1 MPESSRKAFWKSFLK
16 LLLKL
21 GIAAL
26 LIAWVVGQDGRGLL
40 ESLRRMNPL
49 WVVLCFCAQLTQMV
63 LTGVRWKWLI
73 ADDLHVSWY
82 EVMRLTFIG
91 LFANMFIPAGAVGGD
106 VVKAAMLAA
115 RVEKG
120 RRVEAT
126 VSILVDR
133 IVGVGGL
140 FLLVLLFS
148 GILFGKV
155 MALPL
160 AARSVALVL
169 TGVSLAGCAVIVVL
183 VFQDFIFRWRAAGR
197 ILQFADRWMRGIPG
211 GIVRSVAA
219 YRGRWRVL
227 VGTTLLSGLVLH
239 PLLMLA
245 IFFPLYGG
253 MHQLPPVE
261 ETMAAVA
268 YGNVASA
275 LPVTPGGLGTRDAVI
290 KTMLTAW
297 NVPERAAVAAMV
309 VYTATMLLTDLLGGL
324 AFLLPPEEKRRK
336 HQQLV

>member
-1 MPESSRKAFWKSFLK
+1 
-16 LLLKL
+16 
-21 GIAAL
+21 
-26 LIAWVVGQDGRGLL
+26 
-40 ESLRRMNPL
+40 
-49 WVVLCFCAQLTQMV
+49 
-63 LTGVRWKWLI
+63 
-73 ADDLHVSWY
+73 
-82 EVMRLTFIG
+82 
-91 LFANMFIPAGAVGGD
+91 
-106 VVKAAMLAA
+106 
-115 RVEKG
+115 
-120 RRVEAT
+120 
-126 VSILVDR
+126 
-133 IVGVGGL
+133 
-140 FLLVLLFS
+140 
-148 GILFGKV
+148 

-183 VFQDFIFRWRAAGR
+183 FFQDFIFRWRAAGR
-197 ILQFADRWMRGIPG
+197 ILEFADRWMRGIPG

-227 VGTTLLSGLVLH
+227 IGTTLLSGLVLH

-309 VYTATMLLTDLLGGL
+309 VYTATLLLTDLLGGL